1 MNQLKNPVFQFFFF
15 CAFLFIACNEIRYKD
30 SLRSTSI
37 AIQPYNFTDTAQL
50 YFLKTNI
57 ENYYHFKVILL
68 PNKEVPK
75 EAWYAPRN
83 RYKADKLIRILK
95 DTKPDSVNYIMGIT
109 PKDIS
114 IKKED
119 IPDYGIMGLGFRPG
133 PSCIVSTF
141 RLKTP
146 NNNLLKERLAK
157 VALHE
162 IGHNLGLP
170 HCTTNN
176 CFMHAAEGSIKQIDA
191 EKRDMCS
198 TCKKLAQLQ

>member
-1 MNQLKNPVFQFFFF
+1 M
-15 CAFLFIACNEIRYKD
+15 
-30 SLRSTSI
+30 
-37 AIQPYNFTDTAQL
+37 
-50 YFLKTNI
+50 
-57 ENYYHFKVILL
+57 ILL

-75 EAWYAPRN
+75 EAWYAPRS

-95 DTKPDSVNYIMGIT
+95 NAKPDSVNYIMGIT
-109 PKDIS
+109 P
-114 IKKED
+114 
-119 IPDYGIMGLGFRPG
+119 
-133 PSCIVSTF
+133 
-141 RLKTP
+141 
-146 NNNLLKERLAK
+146 K

-198 TCKKLAQLQ
+198 TCRKLAQLQ

>member
-1 MNQLKNPVFQFFFF
+1 MLFFNSSFSVLF
-15 CAFLFIACNEIRYKD
+15 SFIACNEIRYKD
-30 SLRSTSI
+30 SLRSTTI
-37 AIQPYNFTDTAQL
+37 AIQPYGFTDTAQL
-50 YFLKTNI
+50 NFLKINI

-75 EAWYAPRN
+75 EAWYAPRS

-95 DTKPDSVNYIMGIT
+95 NAKPDSVNYIMGIT

-114 IKKED
+114 TKKED

-146 NNNLLKERLAK
+146 NKRLLNERLAK

-162 IGHNLGLP
+162 IGHNVGLP
-170 HCTTNN
+170 HCTTKD